1 MSHFN
6 KEHLKEEPTALSV
19 MIILNYSLSN
29 EEKWELLFISTCPV
43 GARLVSC
50 DSLMSRV
57 QYEPHMEKADKN
69 IKTVISEGNYRMQ

>member
-1 MSHFN
+1 MSHFK
-6 KEHLKEEPTALSV
+6 KEHSKEEPTALSV

-50 DSLMSRV
+50 DSLMGRV
-57 QYEPHMEKADKN
+57 QYEPHMEKVEKN

>member
-43 GARLVSC
+43 SARLVSC

-57 QYEPHMEKADKN
+57 QYEPHMEKLDKN
-69 IKTVISEGNYRMQ
+69 IKTVVSEGNYRMQ

>member
-43 GARLVSC
+43 SARLVSC

-57 QYEPHMEKADKN
+57 QYEPHMEKVDKN